1 MTTPYTTGSITL
13 TNGSAVVTG
22 VGTAWQ
28 TALIAGGTLYAEAD
42 GNPLPILSV
51 DSNTQITAAIKW
63 KGATGSFPYA
73 IMRDTA
79 YGQQTVANANALAT
93 YLQRLDNASVAALAS
108 IAGQMSAGKV
118 PRGLSANTM
127 EWFIISDFIKQV
139 LDDPDAATARGS
151 LGIGNVSSS
160 GSSST
165 IAGSLLVNSNG
176 STFALQRNNANA
188 IDVEAFQ
195 TSNSATK
202 HSIDLN
208 RYGGGVTV
216 RGQDVWVN
224 DKVPYS
230 TSGFGYINFPNGFKI
245 QWGYDNSGQ
254 SDSLVTFPIAFT
266 TFSRVVVNLDWVP
279 NANQAFT
286 CAVSGASTTSFYARK
301 RYVEG
306 GVVNPIGAG
315 AHWIAIGF

>member
-28 TALIAGGTLYAEAD
+28 TALIAGGTVYAEVA
-42 GNPLPILSV
+42 GNPLPILTI

-63 KGATGSFPYA
+63 KGASGTYPYA

-93 YLQRLDNASVAALAS
+93 YLQRLDNASLAALAS
-108 IAGQMSAGKV
+108 IAGQMAAGKV
-118 PRGLSANTM
+118 PRGVSANTM
-127 EWFIISDFIKQV
+127 EWFTVSDFIKEV
-139 LDDPDAATARGS
+139 LNDPDAATARSS
-151 LGIGNVSSS
+151 LGVGNILSA
-160 GSSST
+160 GSSSSV
-165 IAGSLLVNSNG
+165 AGSLLINSNG
-176 STFALQRNNANA
+176 STLAIQRNNANA
-188 IDVEAFQ
+188 VDIEAFL
-195 TSNSATK
+195 TSNGSTK

-208 RYGGGVTV
+208 RYGGAVTV
-216 RGQDVWVN
+216 RGQDVWVT
-224 DKVPYS
+224 DKVSYS
-230 TSGFGYINFPNGFKI
+230 TSGFGYVVLPNGFKI

-254 SDSLVTFPIAFT
+254 SDAQVTFPIAFNI
-266 TFSRVVVNLDWVP
+266 FSRVVVNLDWVP

-306 GVVNPIGAG
+306 GGVYPIGAG